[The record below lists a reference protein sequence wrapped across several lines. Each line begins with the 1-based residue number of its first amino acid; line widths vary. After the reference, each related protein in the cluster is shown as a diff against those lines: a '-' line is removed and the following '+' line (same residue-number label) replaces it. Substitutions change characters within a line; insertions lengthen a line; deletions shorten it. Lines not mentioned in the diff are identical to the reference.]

1 MRGERGGE
9 GRGGKKL
16 TEDLEIL
23 DIANRAMVRF
33 RFARREKIFC

>member
-1 MRGERGGE
+1 MLVFVRGERGEGRGRE

-23 DIANRAMVRF
+23 DIS
-33 RFARREKIFC
+33 K